1 MEEATISVNVLVED
15 VIETDPVL
23 NKRCWLKIWE
33 CREYLVVL
41 VVFIGNSCNCR
52 TLNFLFVF
60 FLNDEKIKY
69 FEISS
74 C

>member
-1 MEEATISVNVLVED
+1 MDEATISVNVLVED

-52 TLNFLFVF
+52 TLNF
-60 FLNDEKIKY
+60 
-69 FEISS
+69 
-74 C
+74 